1 MSVIEDLDTI
11 RAMRAEQGYATA
23 LASNVT
29 PDKAAEDARIA
40 KEFNLPPEMADAITP
55 EQRAAY
61 ESRKQKWVD
70 NQLSQPVFQR
80 RMGELSFANVVK
92 DDIANVGM
100 FESLAWKIAGEPG
113 RDGGIRNSIARGLYG
128 SVNTTPGGNVDA
140 LIRRRKEL
148 DNIKRLEQGIAEGKS
163 DAELF
168 GTEQDPTGVVERARF
183 DLAKEARKRKLTREI
198 GEFAEST
205 RWASEMQALFPV
217 SENTRKVFEAK
228 GFSDTAGAVLDHPVD
243 FLADIGPESLVQ
255 FAPAAAGLMLTGA
268 TGAPI
273 GVSALGVGAFS
284 YGQDRAASL
293 MERMQKAGVDTT
305 NEAAITNYF
314 LNSPEFAGDLAA
326 AEKHAM
332 AVGSFDALSMRL
344 SRFMLPAKLKPGNR
358 MASSYSRLMATP
370 YTRVA
375 ANFATQAGI
384 QSTLGAAGEATGQL
398 MADREITSWADVV
411 AEAAGE
417 HFTGPI
423 EVATAAWGAHREAV
437 NRMERTKKVQAFVR
451 DLNAMAQGS
460 KALERAPELVGEF
473 VEEVSKNLKGA
484 DTIYVSATE
493 LNQAGLLDRLK
504 AVSPTVAA
512 KAEEALATGSDIGI
526 PTREYL
532 ENVARSD
539 VAEEIVPHVHVAG
552 EPTELEAAEAID
564 SVAREASRQA
574 VAKSKLPEGFQD
586 SARAVGKAIG
596 ELFASIPD
604 IPTAERQGLRAI
616 AQSLVTNFARDLGL
630 DPMDVWDQYG
640 VQALFGANDVQVDE
654 QGRVVAVSE
663 RAKQFIRDKY
673 DALNQAAKR
682 AKPVSLGP
690 VYEGYAGK
698 PAEALAKLR
707 KEKTGCVLDAF
718 NWRGQR
724 IGIAY
729 GVRGRG
735 KQYRHGFGLS
745 HIDAK
750 HPGVADHL
758 QEILDKAE
766 LVESEKPN
774 RVYLWDHQ
782 HNVVLDLEKRD
793 GQPEGPWI
801 VTAYFDE
808 IGWQNDFKKDK
819 ATGGHAHGPDVA
831 SASRILTSR
840 PNPVET
846 NFAPKKS
853 RSYDLDQNVR
863 GKFLLE
869 PRVILRLKNADASTV
884 LHELGHAF
892 LNMRIELAAQLAGRT
907 DLTPSQQRWL
917 EATEELVEWL
927 GASSIEDFRTA
938 TGERL
943 TLMHE
948 KFAKGFEAYLYE
960 GRAPTSKLALVFR
973 AFAAWLKHVYGAL
986 SSAVGIELDDSARVM
1001 FDKFFTSS
1009 VQAREAQLRR
1019 SLFSILDQMPKPA
1032 VPVDGDGA
1040 VELPGDADAFAEA
1053 EEKLRAAGIRD
1064 TAFARNLH
1072 ARVSRQ
1078 LRDKAKKLWKEAR
1091 DRIYDEL
1098 MKSPQNSMYVAVA
1111 EGLKIP
1117 VADLVDAGV
1126 DKATIDTLAEKG
1138 LTMKIRAKGHVP
1150 GAETASAFGFP
1161 TLGEFAKALATM
1173 DDPREF
1179 ADDMA
1184 TQTMLEEHGE
1194 LYDEDAIKA
1203 YADEAVFNETLG
1215 KMLATQVN
1223 YLLNLSDNGRIS
1235 SAMYLEIAR
1244 ASVAAMGVDE
1254 LARTVKEARSRAETK
1269 GREALKLVAKDR
1281 VKAAY
1286 AMRAQLYQVQLAR
1299 AAQES
1304 LTRLTKATDKIREV
1318 SAKKTISGMQTQFL
1332 EQAQWWAAKLGFTKF
1347 RFVNAVP
1354 PWDAFV
1360 EEQKTLHGID
1370 VPPMPVDVQEM
1381 LSRGLAI
1388 ENMTVEQA
1396 EACADFI
1403 MSLLQMGRNAQRI
1416 IVNGRNISVAEATEK
1431 LAKQIEDNADA
1442 RGMKLKDNTSR
1453 DGATAKALDAF
1464 TGFIAAHDRFFSLLT
1479 RMAGGREGPM
1489 FDYIVK
1495 PLMQAAD
1502 KEEQMRADVAE
1513 RLDRAFA
1520 PLAKTAKNHKKIYFA
1535 NLDWSGSLSQ
1545 LLSIALNLGN
1555 NENRDRIIGG
1565 STEMSGRRGKPAWTL
1580 EAILLTIS
1588 EHFDAE
1594 QISALQ
1600 DVWDVVGSLWPE
1612 VAALE
1617 RRVGGREPVKVEPVP
1632 ITFISKDGQ
1641 KIELRGGYYPITY
1654 DSKQSPVSQQQAD
1667 ETDALTLLAGARGQV
1682 NTKTGREKTRVKT
1695 LAQGRP
1701 LLLSPSVAFTA
1712 LNDVIHDVCWREALA
1727 QFNRLI
1733 AARGPVARA
1742 ISDRWGAQTLKS
1754 LRNWSEEVAN
1764 NGKDKNQTLQELA
1777 NWLRAGV
1784 SLAGIGFNLVTAAI
1798 QPLGYVQ
1805 TVAVLGG
1812 RYATG
1817 SMLEFISSPRKIRR
1831 IVEGKS
1837 TMMQGRSRTRFRELA
1852 EVSAKLTGNTSSWRE
1867 TVTTFAYAP
1876 IAVCQA
1882 FVDIPTWWG
1891 AYHRALDEGRTE
1903 EDAIVYAD
1911 RIVMDAQGSGRLS
1924 ELSALERGGAWQKLF
1939 TVFYTFFNTSWNI
1952 LRNSAATE
1960 SRLRFA
1966 YTLFLIVIV
1975 QSVMDAVLRFG
1986 LEQASGG
1993 GDDDDWEKKLAS
2005 RAMLAP
2011 FNFGLNLLVGV
2022 RELADITD
2030 LLLGEQAP
2038 QYGGPS
2044 GLRVIGDTY
2053 RFATQAAQGEVDEA
2067 FVKSLGRLIGDVARL
2082 PTTPVTRAVG
2092 GANAL
2097 MDGKTENPLVLLLGY
2112 HGD

>member
-128 SVNTTPGGNVDA
+128 LVNTTPGGNVDA

-183 DLAKEARKRKLTREI
+183 DMAKEARKRKLTREI

-423 EVATAAWGAHREAV
+423 EVATAAWGAHQEAV

-512 KAEEALATGSDIGI
+512 KAEEALATGSDIAI

-574 VAKSKLPEGFQD
+574 VAKSKLPEGFQE

-630 DPMDVWDQYG
+630 DPMDVWNQYG

-663 RAKQFIRDKY
+663 RAKQAFSDT
-673 DALNQAAKR
+673 DNAMNQG
-682 AKPVSLGP
+682 S
-690 VYEGYAGK
+690 
-698 PAEALAKLR
+698 
-707 KEKTGCVLDAF
+707 
-718 NWRGQR
+718 
-724 IGIAY
+724 IGN
-729 GVRGRG
+729 
-735 KQYRHGFGLS
+735 GLS
-745 HIDAK
+745 
-750 HPGVADHL
+750 
-758 QEILDKAE
+758 
-766 LVESEKPN
+766 
-774 RVYLWDHQ
+774 
-782 HNVVLDLEKRD
+782 
-793 GQPEGPWI
+793 
-801 VTAYFDE
+801 
-808 IGWQNDFKKDK
+808 
-819 ATGGHAHGPDVA
+819 
-831 SASRILTSR
+831 
-840 PNPVET
+840 
-846 NFAPKKS
+846 PKKS
-853 RSYDLDQNVR
+853 RSYDLDQDVR

-1019 SLFSILDQMPKPA
+1019 SLFSILDQMPQPA

-1040 VELPGDADAFAEA
+1040 IELPGDADAFAEA

-1078 LRDKAKKLWKEAR
+1078 LRGKAKKLWKEAR
-1091 DRIYDEL
+1091 ERIYDEL

-1126 DKATIDTLAEKG
+1126 DKATIDTLTEKG

-1403 MSLLQMGRNAQRI
+1403 MSLLQMGRSAQRI

-1520 PLAKTAKNHKKIYFA
+1520 PLAKMSRSHKKIYFA

-1594 QISALQ
+1594 QINALQ

-1654 DSKQSPVSQQQAD
+1654 DSKQSPVSQQNAD

-1831 IVEGKS
+1831 LVESKS

-1867 TVTTFAYAP
+1867 TMTTFAYAP

-1924 ELSALERGGAWQKLF
+1924 ELSSLERGGAWQKLF

-2030 LLLGEQAP
+2030 ILLGEQAP

-2053 RFATQAAQGEVDEA
+2053 RFVTQAAQGEVDEA